1 MANNRQVP
9 SLDDEHIGIL
19 TELRVCAIE
28 REEAHHRI
36 VEEARVILGV
46 TAGTFG
52 QLDERMD
59 FG

>member
-1 MANNRQVP
+1 MP